1 MNSRGKYFMR
11 YSQKYKKSKKIQTM
25 KKNFLIVSTL
35 LLSSFAFS
43 QVGINTES
51 PKATLDVVATPT
63 NLSKVDGFLAP
74 RLTGDELKA
83 KDDLYDTPQTGTIVY
98 ATAKVTTTSTKTA
111 NILKEGYYFFNGSIW
126 TALGSGG
133 NSSSKEWFYAP
144 SVVLPTTP
152 LGVSTNTSDDI
163 NYNSSTETYTIK
175 LFSIYSKQFGLTG
188 DVAGTNRTS
197 IKSNASASLDVLNST
212 DLDYFVLYFD
222 NTVFDPSTIAI
233 NTSGELTYKILPTA
247 VISEKTF
254 MNIVFKRK

>member
-1 MNSRGKYFMR
+1 
-11 YSQKYKKSKKIQTM
+11 M

-83 KDDLYDTPQTGTIVY
+83 KDALYDTPQTGTIVY
-98 ATAKVTTTSTKTA
+98 ATAKVTTPSTKTA

-126 TALGSGG
+126 TALGSGK
-133 NSSSKEWFYAP
+133 SSNEWFYAP
-144 SVVLPTTP
+144 SIVLPT
-152 LGVSTNTSDDI
+152 STIGISNNSSDDVS
-163 NYNSSTETYTIK
+163 YNSTTETYIIK
-175 LFSIYSKQFGLTG
+175 LFSIYNKQFGLTG
-188 DVAGTNRTS
+188 DVAGASRFS
-197 IKSNASASLDVLNST
+197 VRSNPSSSLDVINNT

-222 NTVFDPSTIAI
+222 NTVFDPNSIAI
-233 NTSGELTYKILPTA
+233 NTSGELTYKILSTA
-247 VISEKTF
+247 VITEKTF

>member
-1 MNSRGKYFMR
+1 MR

-83 KDDLYDTPQTGTIVY
+83 KDALYDTPQTGTIVY
-98 ATAKVTTTSTKTA
+98 ATAKVTTSSTKTA

-126 TALGSGG
+126 TALGSGK
-133 NSSSKEWFYAP
+133 SSNEWFYAP
-144 SVVLPTTP
+144 SIVLPTTP